1 MSPRRKSLQQEHGQT
16 LTEHAGIGLVVVVLL
31 LVVAG
36 GITVASGD
44 GIGQAIVCKIAQQIR
59 SVAGGSYECPS
70 SRTEHHPSAPTATA
84 HARPLM
90 TAGRRR

>member
-70 SRTEHHPSAPTATA
+70 SSNMPRIPLRFPRRSR
-84 HARPLM
+84 RPLS
-90 TAGRRR
+90 RRPRA